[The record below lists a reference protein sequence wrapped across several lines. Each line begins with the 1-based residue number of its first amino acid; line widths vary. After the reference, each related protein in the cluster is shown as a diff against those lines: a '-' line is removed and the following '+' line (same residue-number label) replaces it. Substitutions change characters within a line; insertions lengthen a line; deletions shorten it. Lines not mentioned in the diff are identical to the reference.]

1 MLKKLLVISLTL
13 FALSAFGQKNLHLKI
28 SHKLGAQAFA
38 LNQGSTNNLGH
49 AFNVSRLQ
57 YYISNIA
64 LIHDGGIIT
73 PVAGVYILAN
83 AADSTFEVLGSY
95 AITNLEAVR
104 FAIGVD
110 AAKNHLDP
118 STYPASHPLAPKSP
132 SMHWG
137 WAAGYRFVAMEGK
150 GGNSFS
156 NLYEFHALDDANYF
170 TQTIS
175 TSGIANGNDLIVSLV
190 ADYTQ
195 ALHNISVDNGNV
207 THGSSGLALTLLENF
222 NWRVF
227 TSSEGNAAMATTE
240 WQNQPAFAIYPN
252 PSHGSA
258 YVVLNNLP
266 ADAKLIL
273 FDALGKKM
281 AVQQSGNNLY
291 IGNLA
296 AGLYVLQVSKNG
308 ESIGTSKL
316 MINP

>member
-1 MLKKLLVISLTL
+1 MFKKILVLSLSV
-13 FALSAFGQKNLHLKI
+13 FALCAFGQKNVHLKI

-64 LIHDGGIIT
+64 LVHDGGIIT
-73 PVAGVYILAN
+73 PIPDVYILIN
-83 AADSTFEVLGSY
+83 AADSTFELLGTY
-95 AITNLEAVR
+95 TIGTLESVR

-170 TQTIS
+170 VQTVP
-175 TSGIANGNDLIVSLV
+175 TSGIANGSNLIISVV

-207 THGSSGLALTLLENF
+207 THGSTGLALTLLQNF

-240 WQNQPAFAIYPN
+240 WENQQTVSIYPN
-252 PSHGSA
+252 PSNGA
-258 YVVLNNLP
+258 GYVVLNNLP
-266 ADAKLIL
+266 ADAELIL

-281 AVQQSGNNLY
+281 AVQRSGNSLY

-296 AGLYVLQVSKNG
+296 AGLYVLQIFKNG
-308 ESIGTSKL
+308 EAMSTSKL
-316 MINP
+316 IINP

>member
-1 MLKKLLVISLTL
+1 MLKKLLVLSLSL
-13 FALSAFGQKNLHLKI
+13 FALCVYGQKNVHLKI

-64 LIHDGGIIT
+64 LVHDGGMIT
-73 PVAGVYILAN
+73 PLSNVYILVN
-83 AADSTFEVLGSY
+83 ASDSTFELLGSY
-95 AITNLEAVR
+95 NITTLEAVR
-104 FAIGVD
+104 FGIGVD

-118 STYPASHPLAPKSP
+118 SAYPSSHPLAPKSP

-156 NLYEFHALDDANYF
+156 NIFEFHALDDGNYF
-170 TQTIS
+170 LQTVA
-175 TSGIANGNDLIVSLV
+175 TNGIANGNDLVISLA

-195 ALHNISVDNGNV
+195 ALHNISVDNGNI
-207 THGSSGLALTLLENF
+207 THGSTGPAFTLLQNF
-222 NWRVF
+222 SWRVF

-240 WQNQPAFAIYPN
+240 WQNQQTVGIYPN
-252 PSHGSA
+252 PSNGA
-258 YVVLNNLP
+258 RYVVLNNLP
-266 ADAKLIL
+266 ADAELIL

-281 AVQQSGNNLY
+281 AVHLNSNNLH

-296 AGLYVLQVSKNG
+296 AGLYVLQIFKNG
-308 ESIGTSKL
+308 EAIGTSKL